1 VLNALGAFVVAF
13 RKPVDQSEFESIRS
27 LLEEV
32 GKVVK
37 EGCGYSWDGVC
48 LAVAMKQDVVP
59 NHVVE
64 AGDWEDMCQ
73 DTGFEFV
80 DGEGKGRNEYGEPVG
95 IARLKEALEA
105 NDWAGGEDDES
116 PDDLDLEGE
125 SVWDENR
132 GFGSEAAEIEAEMFG
147 MKQAIYGVGE
157 EDGNDGG
164 EKAKERE
171 EDQEDEVEQLEGL
184 MLRMQAMRDMGADL
198 PETERKRFAAKA
210 VNDIMRTL

>member
-1 VLNALGAFVVAF
+1 LWRLSCDQGKLIIVL
-13 RKPVDQSEFESIRS
+13 
-27 LLEEV
+27 
-32 GKVVK
+32 
-37 EGCGYSWDGVC
+37 
-48 LAVAMKQDVVP
+48 
-59 NHVVE
+59 
-64 AGDWEDMCQ
+64 
-73 DTGFEFV
+73 
-80 DGEGKGRNEYGEPVG
+80 EPVG

-125 SVWDENR
+125 SDWDENR

-157 EDGNDGG
+157 EYGNDGG

-184 MLRMQAMRDMGADL
+184 MLRMQAMRG
-198 PETERKRFAAKA
+198 ES
-210 VNDIMRTL
+210 